1 MRFLS
6 PSVFIIVSFLC
17 LFACSANNASR
28 FCFYK
33 LSAILPQLTKCQV
46 CLVWFLMELEKH

>member
-6 PSVFIIVSFLC
+6 LSVFIIVSFFC
-17 LFACSANNASR
+17 FFSFCATYASR

-33 LSAILPQLTKCQV
+33 LNAILPRLTKCQV
-46 CLVWFLMELEKH
+46 CLVWFLMEMEKH

>member
-6 PSVFIIVSFLC
+6 LSVFIIVSFFC
-17 LFACSANNASR
+17 FFSFCATYASR

-33 LSAILPQLTKCQV
+33 LNAILPRLTKCQV
-46 CLVWFLMELEKH
+46 